1 VLAGV
6 ALSGGQRQRVAIAR
20 ALVKAPK
27 VLMMDEATS
36 ALDSESERLV
46 QARTQPTILP
56 HQRALAFTPRFS
68 ARMGRSVQDALQ
80 RVVANTTC
88 VIIAHRLSTIQAAG
102 RIAVL
107 QDGQIAEL
115 GTWAELRAADGP
127 FSRLL
132 AAQELK

>member
-1 VLAGV
+1 
-6 ALSGGQRQRVAIAR
+6 
-20 ALVKAPK
+20 
-27 VLMMDEATS
+27 
-36 ALDSESERLV
+36 
-46 QARTQPTILP
+46 
-56 HQRALAFTPRFS
+56 
-68 ARMGRSVQDALQ
+68 VQDALQ

-132 AAQELK
+132 AAQELR